1 MSAQDHHS
9 HLQSH
14 ILGPQGQRLHASTPV
29 RSALD
34 ELTDSI
40 DFRRL
45 YHTLLR
51 RLWIIIL
58 FTAMVTIGTIGYV
71 MRLPKIYESRAV
83 IQVQQAEKQVVKI
96 DNVSEENLS
105 SQDLLNTIVESLTS
119 RKLMLRVV
127 QSCQLM
133 QNPSFVQPGS
143 TPTEIQLAD
152 KMRKKVRAQLRKGTR
167 LIDITV
173 EDTDPVLARDLASAM
188 VTQFLREI
196 IDQRVSVS
204 QVASDFLTQ
213 EAEKLKK
220 KLEESESKLQT
231 YKEEKQAV
239 SLEDRQNIIVS
250 RLGELSSK
258 VTEAKGT
265 RLRLEADIENLRT
278 VKPDD
283 IENLL
288 RIGSVASIPQVAE
301 ARQRLMAAKTDFAA
315 LQERYGEKHPKHI
328 DAVTRIASLNK
339 DLLESVSKAGDI
351 LHQEYESSV
360 QTEAKLATAL
370 KEQESA
376 ALELNK
382 ISIPYNVLQRDV
394 ETDRALYEAV
404 IARMK
409 ETGLTARLEQI
420 PYTLV
425 EEPLIP
431 SRATKPDRK
440 KYITLAF
447 AFSLALAI
455 GGVLLA
461 DRLNTSFRTVD
472 EAENDLHL
480 PALAGIPNHKPIQ
493 VKKANRTGT
502 QRDMYPIACIEAP
515 ASTLAEAYR
524 TLRVSLSML
533 GPEHERRIL
542 LFVSAIPG
550 EGKTYTSLNC
560 AATMAQQGLKTLLV
574 DADLRRPSLHKA
586 LLDSKDSPAGLT
598 DLFSGNA
605 SLDKIVAP
613 TSISNLSL
621 LSAGCRAPNP
631 AELLASADLNGLFE
645 ELLNSYDRVIIDTAP
660 VNAVSDPLV
669 LAPHAHKTIFVIQSG
684 KTPRKAI
691 LRGVHLLRKA
701 GAKFAGFALN
711 RLPTGRTASYYYY
724 YYGDKYEKDSAYG
737 TKS

>member
-1 MSAQDHHS
+1 MSAQEHHP
-9 HLQSH
+9 QFQPH
-14 ILGPQGQRLHASTPV
+14 ILGPQGQRLHGATPV
-29 RSALD
+29 RSALED
-34 ELTDSI
+34 LGDSI
-40 DFRRL
+40 DFRRI

-51 RLWIIIL
+51 RWWVIAL
-58 FTAMVTIGTIGYV
+58 FTGIVTISTIGYV
-71 MRLPKIYESRAV
+71 MRLPKMYESRAV
-83 IQVQQAEKQVVKI
+83 IQIQQQEKQVVKI
-96 DNVSEENLS
+96 DNVNDENLS
-105 SQDLLNTIVESLTS
+105 AQDLLNTIVESLTS

-127 QSCQLM
+127 EASQLK
-133 QNPSFVQPGS
+133 QNPSFVLPGS

-152 KMRKKVRAQLRKGTR
+152 KMRAKVRVQLRKGTR
-167 LIDITV
+167 LIDIIV
-173 EDTDPVLARDLASAM
+173 EDTDPVFARDLASSL
-188 VTQFLREI
+188 VTQFLREN

-220 KLEESESKLQT
+220 KLEESELKLQA

-250 RLGELSSK
+250 SLGELSSK
-258 VTEAKGT
+258 VTEAKGM
-265 RLRLEADIENLRT
+265 RLRLEADIEQLRM
-278 VKPDD
+278 VNSDNV
-283 IENLL
+283 EELL
-288 RIGSVASIPQVAE
+288 RIGSVAAIPQVAE
-301 ARQRLMAAKTDFAA
+301 ARQELMAAKTDFASV
-315 LQERYGEKHPKHI
+315 QERYGEKHPKYFS
-328 DAVTRIASLNK
+328 AVTRMEALEK
-339 DLLESVSKAGDI
+339 TLKESVSKAGDI
-351 LHQEYESSV
+351 LNRQYESSV
-360 QTEAKLATAL
+360 QTEAKLNTAL

-382 ISIPYNVLQRDV
+382 ISIPFNVLQRDV

-409 ETGLTARLEQI
+409 EIGLTAKLEQI

-425 EEPLIP
+425 EEPLTP

-440 KYITLAF
+440 KYISIAI
-447 AFSLALAI
+447 AFSLIASI
-455 GGVLLA
+455 GGVLLL
-461 DRLNTSFRTVD
+461 DGLNTSFRTVD
-472 EAENDLHL
+472 DAENLLHL

-493 VKKANRTGT
+493 VQKSNRTGT
-502 QRDMYPIACIEAP
+502 QRDQYPIASIEAP

-524 TLRVSLSML
+524 TMRVSLSML
-533 GPEHERRIL
+533 GPESERRVL

-550 EGKTYTSLNC
+550 EGKTYTSLNT
-560 AATMAQQGLKTLLV
+560 AACLAQQGLKTLII

-598 DLFSGNA
+598 DFFSGN
-605 SLDKIVAP
+605 SPLEKTFQP
-613 TSISNLSL
+613 TAVSNLFL
-621 LSAGCRAPNP
+621 IPAGSRAPNP
-631 AELLASADLNGLFE
+631 AELLASANLTGLFE
-645 ELLNSYDRVIIDTAP
+645 ELLKTFDRVVIDTAP
-660 VNAVSDPLV
+660 VNAVSDTLV
-669 LAPHAHKTIFVIQSG
+669 IAPYAHKTILVIQSG

-724 YYGDKYEKDSAYG
+724 YYGDKYEKDSVYG